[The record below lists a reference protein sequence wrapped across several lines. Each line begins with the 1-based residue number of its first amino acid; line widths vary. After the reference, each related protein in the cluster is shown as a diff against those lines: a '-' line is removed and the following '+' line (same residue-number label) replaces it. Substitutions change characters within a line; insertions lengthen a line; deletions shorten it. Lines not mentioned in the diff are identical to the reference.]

1 MSNDVKTWS
10 FQWFL
15 RKPNVAREQ
24 KQMRPAGVT
33 ALECVLC
40 HSQRSTKQPNA
51 FRVAEDGVQAGKTTP
66 EAKLTGSHIPHRR
79 TSWSSKWNLCS
90 MAFIRHLALSSCH
103 WARPDRIP
111 LAPARKGP
119 RKSKKYRV
127 SQICTERHL
136 DGLGWSW
143 MHLNNN
149 IVRILPW
156 ICNEH

>member
-1 MSNDVKTWS
+1 MSNVKSWS
-10 FQWFL
+10 FQCL
-15 RKPNVAREQ
+15 RKPNVARKH

-66 EAKLTGSHIPHRR
+66 EAKLTGSHIGEHHDLPSGTFQHGFHKSFGPVLMPLSQARSDSSGSCQKR
-79 TSWSSKWNLCS
+79 TKKIQEIQWFTNL
-90 MAFIRHLALSSCH
+90 H
-103 WARPDRIP
+103 
-111 LAPARKGP
+111 G
-119 RKSKKYRV
+119 
-127 SQICTERHL
+127 TT
-136 DGLGWSW
+136 LGWSW